1 MRSAAHRSM
10 MLFASEV
17 PVVSALNP
25 YRQIEEV
32 FLAAWKRT
40 QPKQLAALQ
49 DELRVVVA
57 TPEEKMQAVV
67 EQLGV
72 GESIRAL
79 VEEAAAAET
88 IGRVAQAA
96 AQIESALP
104 AATPAAVK
112 QDVVQFVQSEMHK
125 TFGAKHESPAI
136 LAYEAEQK
144 VEVKERN
151 AKFFKRRV
159 ARVGRYDLLVGGK
172 IDGRADGKVIEVK
185 NRVSRFMTPLPLYD
199 VAQLQTYLFILR
211 ATDGELVE
219 HLRNDRAQ
227 TKLTKVPWDPAM
239 WDKQIAPFVVRF
251 GSALAQFLEDRD
263 AQVRF
268 LTADEPAVQ
277 KEIIRHHWMLPM
289 GDVESD

>member
-1 MRSAAHRSM
+1 MRSAARRQRSM

-79 VEEAAAAET
+79 
-88 IGRVAQAA
+88 
-96 AQIESALP
+96 
-104 AATPAAVK
+104 
-112 QDVVQFVQSEMHK
+112 
-125 TFGAKHESPAI
+125 
-136 LAYEAEQK
+136 K